1 MTDTDHKKRGPKEK
15 RPKEKRPKKIG
26 SISNREFLSAVAA
39 RKSTPGGGAVAA
51 INAAQACAL
60 LAMVAEFTDAAL
72 SSAIISG
79 TTDSVNELL
88 DLADRDGAAFAA
100 VMKAYRSGD
109 NKEAA
114 LNTAALVP
122 LQVLQICVGHIED
135 AEQLVNQGNPNL
147 ITDVG
152 IAALLL
158 SGCLRSCELNIRIN
172 TRSMQAPAPELAQ
185 ALDAIPGQLDRLSG
199 VIDDTFSTL
208 Q

>member
-1 MTDTDHKKRGPKEK
+1 MTDTDHKKNGAKEK
-15 RPKEKRPKKIG
+15 RQNKIG
-26 SISNREFLSAVAA
+26 SMSNRDFLSAVAA
-39 RKSTPGGGAVAA
+39 KKSTPGGGAVAA

-72 SSAIISG
+72 SSAIISDA
-79 TTDSVNELL
+79 TDSVNELL

-109 NKEAA
+109 NQEAA
-114 LNTAALVP
+114 LKAAALVP
-122 LQVLQICVGHIED
+122 VQVMQICVGHIDD
-135 AEQLVNQGNPNL
+135 AEQLVRQGNPNL

-185 ALDAIPGQLDRLSG
+185 ALETIPGQLDRLSV
-199 VIDDTFSTL
+199 VIDNTFSTL